1 MNLTSD
7 TVVIVHMYTRVV
19 CPNFG
24 HPALTSSFTKHTYLK
39 VINIFITILN
49 EPSVLHFFSFRMVI
63 YYFRSMPTAPTKC
76 VNLE

>member
-24 HPALTSSFTKHTYLK
+24 HPALTSSFTKYNFLQVKTSYA
-39 VINIFITILN
+39 TIVN
-49 EPSVLHFFSFRMVI
+49 ELSVLKLFSFRMVI
-63 YYFRSMPTAPTKC
+63 YYFRSMPTA
-76 VNLE
+76 